1 MENFLEACH
10 NAGMDIMQNLEQGLE
25 LPEGELV
32 NRFTTKVDEVRLNHY
47 SPLPTE
53 KLSDGKHQRAWP
65 HTDFGMLTL
74 LFQDE
79 AGGLE
84 VEDRSRPGSFIP
96 IQRESPTEMS
106 IYVSDSL
113 EHLTNGYLRAGI
125 HQVVTPIG
133 IDARASGILPER
145 SSIACFLKA
154 DRETSVGPL
163 KKYITADRPRVHG
176 DVTALGLHRK
186 RVGQL
191 YVDT

>member
-1 MENFLEACH
+1 
-10 NAGMDIMQNLEQGLE
+10 
-25 LPEGELV
+25 
-32 NRFTTKVDEVRLNHY
+32 
-47 SPLPTE
+47 
-53 KLSDGKHQRAWP
+53 
-65 HTDFGMLTL
+65 
-74 LFQDE
+74 
-79 AGGLE
+79 
-84 VEDRSRPGSFIP
+84 
-96 IQRESPTEMS
+96 MS

-133 IDARASGILPER
+133 IDSRASGILPER

>member
-1 MENFLEACH
+1 METFLDTCH
-10 NAGMDIMQNLEQGLE
+10 TAGMDIMQNLEQGLE

-53 KLSDGKHQRAWP
+53 KLSDGKHQRAWH
-65 HTDFGMLTL
+65 HTDFSMLTL

-84 VEDRSRPGSFIP
+84 VEDRSCPGSFIP

-106 IYVSDSL
+106 IYISDSL
-113 EHLTNGYLRAGI
+113 EHLTNGFLRAGI

-133 IDARASGILPER
+133 IDARASGVLPER

-163 KKYITADRPRVHG
+163 QNYITAERPRTHR
-176 DVTALGLHRK
+176 DMTALDLHRK

-191 YVDT
+191 YIDT